1 MQGIGG
7 VGGRFT
13 GMVQH
18 RRHISV
24 KRKIFRQGL
33 QAFFKPHRSHQVSG
47 IVPTRSWIGHSVWF
61 SVIKAKVDGACS
73 KDTSIPEKSSHL
85 LHSDPSAVLGNTWSG
100 HQATLEEKG
109 KSEEIRDL
117 SEESSAGHR
126 ANAKAVLLL
135 PGSALG
141 ALLQDATDI
150 SKASHPPS
158 SSWTW
163 RNQWCVGVLEMRQNH
178 GPNCC
183 KVAVALY
190 GWAKSRAETVV
201 QMHSQ
206 RAAGQEEKCHWEQAL
221 STPVLPWRQS
231 HPPRLWPSHP
241 RGISPISDRKSRVCR
256 LRSSECQRGRS
267 GFSDLRSF
275 PNCNP

>member
-1 MQGIGG
+1 M
-7 VGGRFT
+7 RFT

-18 RRHISV
+18 RRRHISV
-24 KRKIFRQGL
+24 KRKIFHQGL

-47 IVPTRSWIGHSVWF
+47 IVPTRSWIGHSIWF

-163 RNQWCVGVLEMRQNH
+163 RNQWVSCGGLVFWRCDRTMDQTS
-178 GPNCC
+178 
-183 KVAVALY
+183 
-190 GWAKSRAETVV
+190 AKSQLLCMGGQSLGLRLWFKCTHKELQDRRRSAAGSRHCPLLCSPGGNLTHRGFGLHTHEGFLPFQIGRAE
-201 QMHSQ
+201 S
-206 RAAGQEEKCHWEQAL
+206 A
-221 STPVLPWRQS
+221 
-231 HPPRLWPSHP
+231 
-241 RGISPISDRKSRVCR
+241 D
-256 LRSSECQRGRS
+256 
-267 GFSDLRSF
+267 
-275 PNCNP
+275 